1 MTTTTAEDK
10 GKKPDKKPKPKP
22 TNKSNIKVQIKVT
35 NAVVGTSYIANL
47 AGQTQTKVADETD
60 LTFNIH
66 FKKGN
71 GTVPNVGDTITG
83 NINGTITFSVTIKD
97 KNKPNK
103 ITVTLP

>member
-1 MTTTTAEDK
+1 MATTTAEDK
-10 GKKPDKKPKPKP
+10 GKKPDKKPKP
-22 TNKSNIKVQIKVT
+22 TNKSNKVQIKVT
-35 NAVVGTSYIANL
+35 NAVVGTSYTANL
-47 AGQTQTKVADETD
+47 VGQTQTKVADETD

-71 GTVPNVGDTITG
+71 DTVPKVGDTITG